1 VIATL
6 TGTVKSRQAEFA
18 LIEVNGV
25 GYQVLMP
32 TTDLAALPPAGQQVT
47 VYTHLHLK
55 DDTLQLY
62 GFNSEEKK
70 GLFLN
75 LISVSSVGPKLAL
88 AILSHLNVA
97 QIKQAIISSNASL
110 ISATPGV
117 GKKTAERLI
126 LELKDKLGLTT
137 ELAATAE
144 GPLAEAQ
151 AALVSLGYTPLEAS
165 QTLASLSQ
173 MQTAEAYIKEALKR
187 LAAK

>member
-1 VIATL
+1 MIATL
-6 TGTVKSRQAEFA
+6 TGTVKFKQADIA

-32 TTDLAALPPAGQQVT
+32 TTDLAALPPLGEHVT
-47 VYTHLHLK
+47 VYTHLYLK
-55 DDTLQLY
+55 DDSLQLY
-62 GFNSEEKK
+62 GFNSQEKK

-97 QIKQAIISSNASL
+97 QIKQAIISSNAGL
-110 ISATPGV
+110 IAATPGV

-126 LELKDKLGLTT
+126 LELKDKLGLTGAE
-137 ELAATAE
+137 ELPADV
-144 GPLAEAQ
+144 PLAEAQ
-151 AALVSLGYTPLEAS
+151 AALVSLGYTPLEAG
-165 QTLASLSQ
+165 QTLASLDK
-173 MQTAEAYIKEALKR
+173 MPTAAAYIREALKR